1 MPKVLIAEDDLMI
14 ADMIEEVL
22 LDAGYEVCGIART
35 VAEAIA
41 LGRRHRPDFAI
52 IDMRLADNG
61 IGTDIVVEL
70 GMLGRIGVLYATG
83 NMSKV
88 FLTATNG
95 DACLSKPYSPVDLL
109 RALEIVA
116 DIVATGTAF
125 PPFPHRFQVLRP
137 ITSSPQGDPH
147 G

>member
-22 LDAGYEVCGIART
+22 VDAGYEVCGIART
-35 VAEAIA
+35 VAEAVM
-41 LGRRHRPDFAI
+41 LGRRHRPDLAI
-52 IDMRLADNG
+52 IDIRLADNG
-61 IGTDIVVEL
+61 IGTEIAAEL
-70 GMLGRIGVLYATG
+70 STLGRVGILYATG

-95 DACLSKPYSPVDLL
+95 DACLSKPYRAVDLL

-125 PPFPHRFQVLRP
+125 PPFPHRFQVLNVRQ
-137 ITSSPQGDPH
+137 SPQP
-147 G
+147 